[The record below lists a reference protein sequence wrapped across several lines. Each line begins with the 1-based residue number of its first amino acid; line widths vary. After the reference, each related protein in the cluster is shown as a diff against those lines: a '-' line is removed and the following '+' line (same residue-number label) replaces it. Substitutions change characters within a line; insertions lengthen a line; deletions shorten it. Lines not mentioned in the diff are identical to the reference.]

1 MRNTRFL
8 TLFAYLVP
16 SLIVT
21 GCGSIGTTLTPSVTP
36 VAGTTKVSITGTIH
50 GGQQPVAGAAVQLYA
65 AGAPLAGGGYGVGS
79 TPLIPAGQYFLGGLP
94 GCIASG
100 GQVCYNGVVS
110 DANGNFSITGDY
122 TLPTVASSYYLVATG
137 GSPAPGM
144 PTNPSITMMTVL
156 QGCTPTTTLSS
167 SLVTNIDELTTM
179 AAVIGLQKYMAP
191 PSLLNNGI
199 PTIGAPST
207 DIVGLR
213 NGFATAMNLVNI
225 NTGVSLKAINN
236 YATTDLNALT
246 LNTLGDVLA
255 YCVNSATAGGQCAT
269 LSLNA
274 TPSGSFAALDT
285 VQDAYYMATLPTNNV
300 GGLYNLASQTPPFV
314 GLTSQPSNFSTP
326 VLTSLSA
333 CQATVNLGNAGNYAV
348 LAYAGITN
356 SSTASDKTAISGSND
371 NIGSYPTPTETGF
384 TGGTYVANIDNTD
397 AQTAKADLSTAF
409 TDAAGRTSPAVLP
422 LDLSNLTFTPG
433 LYSTSSTVTLNSG
446 SVTLDAQNDPNA
458 VFVFQIGSTFT
469 AAGGTQVLLV
479 NGASAKN
486 VFWQV
491 GSSATINGAAAW
503 QGNIMAYASVSFG
516 TDASLVGRALAEN
529 GSVTLLS
536 NKITV
541 P

>member
-1 MRNTRFL
+1 ML
-8 TLFAYLVP
+8 P

-21 GCGSIGTTLTPSVTP
+21 GCGSIGTTLSPSVTP
-36 VAGTTKVSITGTIH
+36 KPGTTKVSITGTIH
-50 GGQQPVAGAAVQLYA
+50 GGQQPVSGSTVQLYA
-65 AGAPLAGGGYGVGS
+65 AGAPSAAGGYGQGS
-79 TPLIPAGQYFLGGLP
+79 TALIPTGSYYLGGLP
-94 GCIASG
+94 GCVTSG
-100 GQVCYNGVVS
+100 SQVCYTSVTS

-122 TLPTVASSYYLVATG
+122 TLPTAASSYYLVATG

-144 PTNPSITMMTVL
+144 PTNPSLAMMTVL

-167 SLVTNIDELTTM
+167 GLITDINEITTM
-179 AAVIGLQKYMAP
+179 AAVVGLQNYMAP
-191 PSLLNNGI
+191 PSALNHGV

-207 DIVGLR
+207 DITGLR
-213 NGFATAMNLVNI
+213 NGFATAMNLANI
-225 NTGVSLKAINN
+225 NFGVSLKAVNN

-246 LNTLGDVLA
+246 LNTLGDILA

-274 TPSGSFAALDT
+274 TPSASFAALDT
-285 VQDAYYMATLPTNNV
+285 IQDAYYIATQPTNNV
-300 GGLYNLASQTPPFV
+300 GGLYGLASQTPPFV
-314 GLTSQPSNFSTP
+314 GLSSQPSNFSTP

-333 CQATVNLGNAGNYAV
+333 CQATVNLGTAANYAV

-356 SSTASDKTAISGSND
+356 SSTASDETVVSGSND

-397 AQTAKADLSTAF
+397 AQTAKNDLGTAF
-409 TDAAGRTSPAVLP
+409 TNAAGRTSPAVLP

-433 LYSTSSTVTLNSG
+433 LYTTSSTVTLNSG

-458 VFVFQIGSTFT
+458 VFIFQIGSTFT
-469 AAGGTQVLLV
+469 AAGGTKVILI

-503 QGNIMAYASVSFG
+503 QGNILAYASVSLG
-516 TDASLVGRALAEN
+516 TDATLVGRALAEN

>member
-1 MRNTRFL
+1 M
-8 TLFAYLVP
+8 
-16 SLIVT
+16 IVT
-21 GCGSIGTTLTPSVTP
+21 GCGSIGTILSPSVTP
-36 VAGTTKVSITGTIH
+36 LVGTTKVSISGTIH
-50 GGQQPVAGAAVQLYA
+50 GGQQPVSGATLQLYA
-65 AGAPLAGGGYGVGS
+65 AGAPLAGGGYGTGS
-79 TPLIPAGQYFLGGLP
+79 TALIPTGSYFLGGLP
-94 GCIASG
+94 GCVTSG
-100 GQVCYNGVVS
+100 SQICYNSVTS

-122 TLPTVASSYYLVATG
+122 VLPTAASSFYLVATG

-144 PTNPSITMMTVL
+144 PVNPSITLMTVL

-167 SLVTNIDELTTM
+167 SLVTNINELTTM
-179 AAVIGLQKYMAP
+179 AAVIGLQTYMAP
-191 PSLLNNGI
+191 PSALNNGI

-207 DIVGLR
+207 DIAGLR

-225 NTGVSLKAINN
+225 NTGVSLQAINN
-236 YATTDLNALT
+236 YATSDLNALT

-255 YCVNSATAGGQCAT
+255 YCVNSTTAGGQCAT

-356 SSTASDKTAISGSND
+356 SSTASDKTVISGSND

-384 TGGTYVANIDNTD
+384 IGGTYVANIDNTD
-397 AQTAKADLSTAF
+397 AQAAKADLSTAF

-516 TDASLVGRALAEN
+516 TDATLVGRALAEN